1 MYKINLWQCE
11 TSCFI
16 CRPINW
22 HFNDISGLCAPVKLL
37 KVRKKNKNRDFI
49 KVIDFSHGKK
59 MFAPRNVLKG
69 TLYLAHLV

>member
-16 CRPINW
+16 CRLIIW
-22 HFNDISGLCAPVKLL
+22 HFHDISAWFVCTGQTFKIQ
-37 KVRKKNKNRDFI
+37 KKKKNRDFI

-59 MFAPRNVLKG
+59 YVC
-69 TLYLAHLV
+69 V